1 MVKRLQSFLVVAST
15 SAALAAALG
24 MLCPPALLGQGDA
37 PKYEVDPYWP
47 KPLPDRWVTGRLG
60 GVCVD
65 AQDHVFVVNRGDLQD
80 KEALVATGAPP
91 VMEFDPDGNLVN
103 SFGDWKVVPK
113 SIHGCFVDKD
123 NNIWVAGNEDA
134 IVQKYTH
141 DGSKLLLQIG
151 TKGVFDSSD
160 GTIKGVAMNQSKTLL
175 DKPAAIAVDP
185 GNGDVYIA
193 DGYGDHR
200 IAVFDREGKFLR
212 QWGRQGTKAEA
223 EAGEGGVFMA
233 IVHDV
238 TMDNQGLVYVCDRQ
252 GNRIQVF
259 DRMGNF
265 QKNIWVK
272 TGKEPTPDSWG
283 TTWWAEFSRDPAQK
297 YLIVADGRN
306 ELVHILDHASGRE
319 ITSFGRPGH
328 QLGEFTHCHTLA
340 VDSKGNIYVAETD
353 IGRRVQRFKLVSG
366 Q

>member
-1 MVKRLQSFLVVAST
+1 MKRLKSFL
-15 SAALAAALG
+15 ALG
-24 MLCPPALLGQGDA
+24 SAGATLAVALGVFCLPALLAQGDA

-80 KEALVATGAPP
+80 KEELVATGAPP
-91 VMEFDPDGNLVN
+91 VMEFDPDGNLAN

-123 NNIWVAGNEDA
+123 NNVWVAGNEDS

-151 TKGVFDSSD
+151 TKGVFNSSD
-160 GTIKGVAMNQSKTLL
+160 GTIKGIAMNESKTLL

-185 GNGDVYIA
+185 DDGDAYIA

-200 IAVFDREGKFLR
+200 VVVFDREGKFVR

-223 EAGEGGVFMA
+223 EAGDGGAFMG

-238 TMDNQGLVYVCDRQ
+238 TMDNQGLLYVCDRQ

-259 DRMGNF
+259 D
-265 QKNIWVK
+265 K
-272 TGKEPTPDSWG
+272 
-283 TTWWAEFSRDPAQK
+283 
-297 YLIVADGRN
+297 
-306 ELVHILDHASGRE
+306 
-319 ITSFGRPGH
+319 
-328 QLGEFTHCHTLA
+328 
-340 VDSKGNIYVAETD
+340 
-353 IGRRVQRFKLVSG
+353 
-366 Q
+366 